1 MTYLFIALSLF
12 VVGMIVAFGLALLGV
27 TKNNISVMCVGWGL
41 GVISLSLALVYAI
54 IWIMWIISLF
64 N

>member
-1 MTYLFIALSLF
+1 MTYLFIALALF

-27 TKNNISVMCVGWGL
+27 TKNKISVMFWGWVM
-41 GVISLSLALVYAI
+41 GVIIWFVALVYAI
-54 IWIMWIISLF
+54 MWIESLF

>member
-12 VVGMIVAFGLALLGV
+12 VVGMIIAFGLALLGV
-27 TKNNISVMCVGWGL
+27 TKNKISVMFLGWAL
-41 GVISLSLALVYAI
+41 GFISWTVALVYAI
-54 IWIMWIISLF
+54 MWIASLF

>member
-1 MTYLFIALSLF
+1 MTYLFIALALF

-27 TKNNISVMCVGWGL
+27 TKNKISVMFLGWAL
-41 GVISLSLALVYAI
+41 GIISWVVALVYAI
-54 IWIMWIISLF
+54 MWIASLF

>member
-1 MTYLFIALSLF
+1 MTYLFIALTLF

-27 TKNNISVMCVGWGL
+27 TKNKILVMFLGWALGFISWAA
-41 GVISLSLALVYAI
+41 SAVYAI
-54 IWIMWIISLF
+54 MWIASLF